1 MATRTVVCPNCGAAA
16 APGRYACAEC
26 GSLLAAVGPAKR
38 VRERAAPPR
47 DVAPNG
53 TPAEAASERA
63 GAPDDVAADVESGSA
78 LEPEPVDDAMTGFD
92 DNAPL
97 AAARSAARRP
107 EPTVLRDLVDDDH
120 DESGSPAAAP
130 PASAAP
136 SWPPPGDLGTIVR
149 PESRTPAGAYLPPSA
164 VLPPLDV
171 PVPSAP
177 AEAARHGAPAPSFLD
192 RLSAWL
198 SGAVGSVDVSASG
211 PRRAVLV
218 GAAIVALGLLLPWVN
233 TLPGSNPFANYLERW
248 GLAGPG
254 MWLVLAAA
262 VILVMV
268 AGSAGR
274 PSTWALRVPA
284 IGLAGFVIGLV
295 WPYLLGG
302 QGRAIGVWVVVVGAL
317 VLAVGGILERADRHG
332 ADEAGV

>member
-38 VRERAAPPR
+38 VRERAAPR

-53 TPAEAASERA
+53 TPAEAAIELA
-63 GAPDDVAADVESGSA
+63 TAPDEVAADIESGSA
-78 LEPEPVDDAMTGFD
+78 LEPEPVDDATTGFD

-97 AAARSAARRP
+97 AAARSATRRP
-107 EPTVLRDLVDDDH
+107 EPAVLHDLVDDDQH
-120 DESGSPAAAP
+120 ESGSPSAAP
-130 PASAAP
+130 PAPAAP

-171 PVPSAP
+171 PMPSAP
-177 AEAARHGAPAPSFLD
+177 AGVAPAAAPARPFLD
-192 RLSAWL
+192 RLSESL
-198 SGAVGSVDVSASG
+198 SGAIGSVDVAASG

-218 GAAIVALGLLLPWVN
+218 GAAIVSLGLLLPWVN

-262 VILVMV
+262 VVLVMV

-302 QGRAIGVWVVVVGAL
+302 QGRAIGVWVVIVGAL
-317 VLAVGGILERADRHG
+317 VLAVGGVLERPDRHG